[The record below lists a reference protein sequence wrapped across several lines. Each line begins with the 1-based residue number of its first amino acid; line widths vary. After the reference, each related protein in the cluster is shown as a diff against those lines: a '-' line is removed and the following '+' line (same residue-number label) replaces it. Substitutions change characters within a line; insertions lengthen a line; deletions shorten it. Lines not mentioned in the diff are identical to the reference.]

1 MPQLQFT
8 LTILLDGEHAADIA
22 DDLGIDAEGGM
33 FDLPLL
39 TLFRQHLAA
48 MRDTRDYRIVRATLT
63 PVEAAHADASR
74 TVNRPPAAGRF
85 GS

>member
-1 MPQLQFT
+1 MTQLQFT

-22 DDLGIDAEGGM
+22 DDLGIDAEGGL

-48 MRDTRDYRIVRATLT
+48 MRDTRDWRIVRATLT
-63 PVEAAHADASR
+63 PTQRHEQDAVIA
-74 TVNRPPAAGRF
+74 TAELVAKGLVQP
-85 GS
+85 